1 MSFGDLIDQQHARLL
16 LQSALRSGRIAH
28 AYLFVGPSGVGRLAA
43 GRAFAQALLCSRG
56 GEDACGICGPCRKVA
71 AGAHPDLRIITPGRI
86 DAGGEHR
93 AVIIDQVRDLKHDRI
108 IASGRT
114 PAGGEHRAVIIDQV
128 RDLKHDARYQPYE
141 GKWKIFILE
150 DAEQMRAEAANSLL
164 KVLEEPPPGIV
175 IILIAEST
183 EALLPTLVSR
193 CQLVRFSLVAA
204 ADIAQALRARF
215 GVPEARARFLAAIS
229 GGRVGA
235 ALAAAGAGG
244 EDDIFARRQ
253 EVLSTFR
260 ALERGGVI
268 AGLDAAESLARTG
281 WSPPPPPP
289 TEPVRSQR
297 ANDNVKS
304 PVRIKDIER
313 WLDIALWWYRDLA
326 IWQTTRDPALLVNLD
341 SRDEI
346 AAWADRTPPD
356 HIPRVV
362 QAIEEAK
369 AALRRNVN
377 PRLALEGLFAAGAV
391 RPAGPAG

>member
-1 MSFGDLIDQQHARLL
+1 MLFRDLIDQQHARLL

-43 GRAFAQALLCSRG
+43 ARAFAQALQCSLG
-56 GEDACGICGPCRKVA
+56 GEDACGVCGPCLKVA
-71 AGAHPDLRIITPGRI
+71 GGTHPDLRIITPGRI

-93 AVIIDQVRDLKHDRI
+93 AV
-108 IASGRT
+108 
-114 PAGGEHRAVIIDQV
+114 VIEQV
-128 RDLKHDARYQPYE
+128 RDLKHDAQYAPYE
-141 GKWKIFILE
+141 GKWKILILE

-175 IILIAEST
+175 IIMLAEST

-193 CQLVRFSLVAA
+193 CQPVRFSLVPAA
-204 ADIAQALRARF
+204 VIAQALRDRC
-215 GVPEARARFLAAIS
+215 GVPEAAARFLAAVS

-244 EDDIFARRQ
+244 GGDVFARRQ

-260 ALERGGVI
+260 ALDRRDMF

-281 WSPPPPPP
+281 WSPPSPPA
-289 TEPVRSQR
+289 TGPVRSPR
-297 ANDNVKS
+297 TVDNIKS
-304 PVRIKDIER
+304 PARIKDIEQ

-326 IWQTTRDPALLVNLD
+326 IWQTTRDPAMLINLD

-346 AAWADRTPPD
+346 AAWADRTPSD

-377 PRLALEGLFAAGAV
+377 PRLVMEGLFVAV
-391 RPAGPAG
+391 ARQPAGTVREAG

>member
-1 MSFGDLIDQQHARLL
+1 MPFRDLIDQQHARLL

-28 AYLFVGPSGVGRLAA
+28 AYLFVGPSGVGRLTAA
-43 GRAFAQALLCSRG
+43 RAFAQALQCSRG

-71 AGAHPDLRIITPGRI
+71 AGTHPDLRIFSPGRT
-86 DAGGEHR
+86 AGGEQQ
-93 AVIIDQVRDLKHDRI
+93 VVVIDQVRDLKHDRI

-289 TEPVRSQR
+289 TESVRSQR
-297 ANDNVKS
+297 ANDHVKS
-304 PVRIKDIER
+304 AARIRDIER

-377 PRLALEGLFAAGAV
+377 PRLALEGLFAAGAAH
-391 RPAGPAG
+391 PAGQEG

>member
-1 MSFGDLIDQQHARLL
+1 MPFRDLIDQQHARLL

-28 AYLFVGPSGVGRLAA
+28 AYLFVGPSGVGRLTAA
-43 GRAFAQALLCSRG
+43 RAFAQALQCSRG

-71 AGAHPDLRIITPGRI
+71 AGTHPDLRIFSPGRT
-86 DAGGEHR
+86 AGGEQQ
-93 AVIIDQVRDLKHDRI
+93 VVVIDQVRDLKHDRI

-164 KVLEEPPPGIV
+164 QVLEEPPPGIV

-289 TEPVRSQR
+289 TESVRSQR
-297 ANDNVKS
+297 ANDHVKS
-304 PVRIKDIER
+304 AARIRDIER

-377 PRLALEGLFAAGAV
+377 PRLALEGLFAAGAAH
-391 RPAGPAG
+391 PAGQEG

>member
-1 MSFGDLIDQQHARLL
+1 
-16 LQSALRSGRIAH
+16 
-28 AYLFVGPSGVGRLAA
+28 
-43 GRAFAQALLCSRG
+43 
-56 GEDACGICGPCRKVA
+56 
-71 AGAHPDLRIITPGRI
+71 
-86 DAGGEHR
+86 
-93 AVIIDQVRDLKHDRI
+93 
-108 IASGRT
+108 
-114 PAGGEHRAVIIDQV
+114 
-128 RDLKHDARYQPYE
+128 
-141 GKWKIFILE
+141 
-150 DAEQMRAEAANSLL
+150 
-164 KVLEEPPPGIV
+164 
-175 IILIAEST
+175 
-183 EALLPTLVSR
+183 
-193 CQLVRFSLVAA
+193 
-204 ADIAQALRARF
+204 
-215 GVPEARARFLAAIS
+215 
-229 GGRVGA
+229 VGA

-289 TEPVRSQR
+289 TESVRSQR
-297 ANDNVKS
+297 ANDHVKS
-304 PVRIKDIER
+304 AARIRDIER

-377 PRLALEGLFAAGAV
+377 PRLALEGLFAAGAAH
-391 RPAGPAG
+391 PAGQEG

>member
-1 MSFGDLIDQQHARLL
+1 MSFRDLIGQQHARIL

-28 AYLFVGPSGVGRLAA
+28 AYLFVGPSGVGRLSAA
-43 GRAFAQALLCSRG
+43 RAFAQALQCSRG

-71 AGAHPDLRIITPGRI
+71 GGTHPDLRIITPGRI

-93 AVIIDQVRDLKHDRI
+93 AVVIDQVRDLKHDRI
-108 IASGRT
+108 IAAGRT

-128 RDLKHDARYQPYE
+128 RDLKHDAQYQPYE

-150 DAEQMRAEAANSLL
+150 EAEQMRAEAANSLL

-193 CQLVRFSLVAA
+193 CQLVRFSLVPA
-204 ADIAQALRARF
+204 ADIAQALRARS

-235 ALAAAGAGG
+235 AVAAADAGG
-244 EDDIFARRQ
+244 GDDVFARRQ

-260 ALERGGVI
+260 ALEHGDAI
-268 AGLDAAESLARTG
+268 AGLDAAESLARVKDTI
-281 WSPPPPPP
+281 
-289 TEPVRSQR
+289 
-297 ANDNVKS
+297 KS
-304 PVRIKDIER
+304 PARIKDIER

-326 IWQTTRDPALLVNLD
+326 IWQTTRDPAMLVNLD

-356 HIPRVV
+356 HISRMV

-377 PRLALEGLFAAGAV
+377 PRLVLEGLFVVAGAGF
-391 RPAGPAG
+391 PAGTG

>member
-1 MSFGDLIDQQHARLL
+1 MPFRDLIDQQHARLL

-28 AYLFVGPSGVGRLAA
+28 AYLFVGPSGVGRLTAA
-43 GRAFAQALLCSRG
+43 RAFAQALQCSRG

-71 AGAHPDLRIITPGRI
+71 AGTHPDLRIFSPGRT
-86 DAGGEHR
+86 AGGEQQ
-93 AVIIDQVRDLKHDRI
+93 VVVIDQVRDLKHDRI

-253 EVLSTFR
+253 DVLSTFH

-268 AGLDAAESLARTG
+268 PGLDAAESLARTG

-289 TEPVRSQR
+289 TESVRSQR
-297 ANDNVKS
+297 ANDHVKS
-304 PVRIKDIER
+304 AARIRDIER

-377 PRLALEGLFAAGAV
+377 PRLALEGLFAAGAAH
-391 RPAGPAG
+391 PAGQEG

>member
-1 MSFGDLIDQQHARLL
+1 MPFRDLIDQQHARLL

-28 AYLFVGPSGVGRLAA
+28 AYLFVGPSGVGRLTAA
-43 GRAFAQALLCSRG
+43 RAFAQALQCSRG

-93 AVIIDQVRDLKHDRI
+93 AVIIDQVRDLKHD
-108 IASGRT
+108 A
-114 PAGGEHRAVIIDQV
+114 Q
-128 RDLKHDARYQPYE
+128 YQPYE

-289 TEPVRSQR
+289 TESVRSQR
-297 ANDNVKS
+297 ANDHVKS
-304 PVRIKDIER
+304 AARIRDIER

-377 PRLALEGLFAAGAV
+377 PRLALEGLFAAGAAH
-391 RPAGPAG
+391 PAGQEG